1 MKIRYQAKQTIKE
14 GKANFSAIAADEE
27 LVCTSCIIR
36 GLFGPEGVKMSTLG
50 FCLYS
55 RRSLAPWSTL
65 VLEPKD
71 SSEEDYHSAPV
82 HKMQITTFR
91 KVKFLVA
98 GSLKY
103 NVNILAIHNR
113 KLHPLVVRL
122 KVTDRSIFDL
132 VCVKD
137 TVLVTTTGKEIVR
150 FNLLTK

>member
-1 MKIRYQAKQTIKE
+1 MKIINQAHSTIKE
-14 GKANFSAIAADEE
+14 GKTYFSAIAVDEE
-27 LVCTSCIIR
+27 LVCTSCTIR
-36 GLFGPEGVKMSTLG
+36 GLFGPEGVEMNTLG

-65 VLEPKD
+65 VLEPRN
-71 SSEEDYHSAPV
+71 SSEKYHTAPV

-98 GSLKY
+98 GSAIY
-103 NVNILAIHNR
+103 NINILAIHNR

-122 KVTDRSIFDL
+122 KVTRDYITDL

-137 TVLVTTTGKEIVR
+137 TVLFTTRDEILR